1 MASDDDRPSNFTSK
15 LFWLHVLRWNR
26 DGDSAD
32 RLPDAFG
39 RRCRK
44 CPCKNQYRCPKKRQ
58 FCLQKTSRRDLR
70 ASLPHNVGDICML
83 NRHIAKLYV
92 SAELRPQAKKS
103 GSAEFLLLS
112 KARSKNAQ
120 MRKNDFFGPKKRVMV
135 SHARA

>member
-1 MASDDDRPSNFTSK
+1 
-15 LFWLHVLRWNR
+15 
-26 DGDSAD
+26 
-32 RLPDAFG
+32 
-39 RRCRK
+39 
-44 CPCKNQYRCPKKRQ
+44 
-58 FCLQKTSRRDLR
+58 
-70 ASLPHNVGDICML
+70 ML